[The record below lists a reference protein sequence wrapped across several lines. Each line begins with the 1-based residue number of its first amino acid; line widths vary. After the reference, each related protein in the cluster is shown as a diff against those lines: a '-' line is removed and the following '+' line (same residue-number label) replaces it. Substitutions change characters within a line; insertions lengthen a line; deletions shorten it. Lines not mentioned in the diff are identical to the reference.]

1 MLYQHIQVLLII
13 WVHVVIQVRIYIELK
28 IKLIFFIASTLPQ
41 YLASYS
47 QSQLNMMNQTNENII
62 STYSIARDYPS
73 SFGKT
78 IINML
83 RTKRKIDFFFSLD
96 SVADPEN
103 Q

>member
-62 STYSIARDYPS
+62 STYSIARDY
-73 SFGKT
+73 KYAQ
-78 IINML
+78 N
-83 RTKRKIDFFFSLD
+83 
-96 SVADPEN
+96 
-103 Q
+103 